1 MVMKAATDAGA
12 RDSCALTVTA
22 RPFPHEAGV
31 RRFWPSHV
39 SLAIAAAML
48 APVVTVVASGAM
60 SARRSAARTLRG
72 EPPAAQSS
80 KNAVTGRI
88 LDAAGNAADHASV
101 RVVTCDAM
109 PSRAAGAIA
118 DTQGRF
124 RLEGFGGRRVRVVA
138 ENDDDGFVESAELEG
153 DGARDVVLVL
163 GRASGLRGV
172 VLDERGAPVPQAVVK
187 SWGGSAATEKIV
199 TADDEGRYA
208 LERPA
213 PNASRIT
220 VWARG
225 FDPSTFAVSRGESGG
240 ATLDLRL
247 RAARPIRGRV
257 LGPTGQPVSGARIVA
272 CEDVAAEAAISDAAG
287 AFELP
292 ATTVGCVVNAAH
304 PRFSSARPTTIES
317 VADLAIRL
325 GAGGAIEGTVLDD
338 RGGPVNSFS
347 VTIESFEPAEG
358 ESQESSRAGE
368 SRDELR
374 GAFRF
379 DDLAAGTY
387 VLRAAT
393 PEGLVS
399 EPETIV
405 VARGKVAHGVALAF
419 AKPPTTEPV
428 VVQEEVTE
436 AQE

>member
-1 MVMKAATDAGA
+1 
-12 RDSCALTVTA
+12 
-22 RPFPHEAGV
+22 
-31 RRFWPSHV
+31 
-39 SLAIAAAML
+39 
-48 APVVTVVASGAM
+48 
-60 SARRSAARTLRG
+60 
-72 EPPAAQSS
+72 
-80 KNAVTGRI
+80 
-88 LDAAGNAADHASV
+88 
-101 RVVTCDAM
+101 
-109 PSRAAGAIA
+109 
-118 DTQGRF
+118 
-124 RLEGFGGRRVRVVA
+124 
-138 ENDDDGFVESAELEG
+138 
-153 DGARDVVLVL
+153 
-163 GRASGLRGV
+163 
-172 VLDERGAPVPQAVVK
+172 
-187 SWGGSAATEKIV
+187 
-199 TADDEGRYA
+199 
-208 LERPA
+208 
-213 PNASRIT
+213 
-220 VWARG
+220 
-225 FDPSTFAVSRGESGG
+225 
-240 ATLDLRL
+240 
-247 RAARPIRGRV
+247 
-257 LGPTGQPVSGARIVA
+257 VA
-272 CEDVAAEAAISDAAG
+272 CEDAAAEAAISDAAG

-317 VADLAIRL
+317 AGDLAIRL

-428 VVQEEVTE
+428 VVQEEATE